1 MELSPPPPPQS
12 RDVLRSR
19 EEAEVSSTVTT
30 LEEEEVKRLHNKV
43 AETVMM
49 TMNQYW
55 PGAEEFIRGCQKI
68 RTEEDYSRLAKQL
81 SRDLREKIKESYRL
95 YHGDSLEGI
104 RLTLDHIE
112 YIKINVE
119 SFFEKLPLVR

>member
-1 MELSPPPPPQS
+1 M
-12 RDVLRSR
+12 LRSR

-81 SRDLREKIKESYRL
+81 SRDLREKIK
-95 YHGDSLEGI
+95 DGI

-112 YIKINVE
+112 YIKITVE

>member
-1 MELSPPPPPQS
+1 M
-12 RDVLRSR
+12 LRSR

-55 PGAEEFIRGCQKI
+55 PGASGEVRRSG
-68 RTEEDYSRLAKQL
+68 
-81 SRDLREKIKESYRL
+81 LRRITPGWPNNSVVISGRK
-95 YHGDSLEGI
+95 
-104 RLTLDHIE
+104 
-112 YIKINVE
+112 
-119 SFFEKLPLVR
+119 

>member
-1 MELSPPPPPQS
+1 M
-12 RDVLRSR
+12 LRSR

-30 LEEEEVKRLHNKV
+30 LEEEEVKRLHNK
-43 AETVMM
+43 VMM

-81 SRDLREKIKESYRL
+81 SRDLREKIK
-95 YHGDSLEGI
+95 DGI

>member
-19 EEAEVSSTVTT
+19 EEAEVSSTVTI

-81 SRDLREKIKESYRL
+81 SRDLREKLKESYRL
-95 YHGDSLEGI
+95 YHGDSLQGI
-104 RLTLDHIE
+104 SFTLDFEE
-112 YIKINVE
+112 YIKTTIE
-119 SFFEKLPLVR
+119 SYFEQLPVVR